1 MEIKQTILD
10 KNSCYVEALPL
21 EVKGL
26 LLHSVGCPVSE
37 AMRFVSTWNPP
48 KNRIVCV
55 HAFIDSNDGVVYQT
69 LPWDMRG
76 RHSGGSAN
84 ATHIGVEMCESETLK
99 YITNFTFEC
108 SDIEKAREQVTRV
121 YNVAVELF
129 AYLCDNAENGEMLAE
144 AEKCIDI
151 LKILPDILSEYY
163 TEFSMPTEY
172 MARFDVYKDY
182 IKMLLSER
190 GCAQTERSTG
200 STK

>member
-10 KNSCYVEALPL
+10 KNSCYIEALPL

-55 HAFIDSNDGVVYQT
+55 HAFIDSNDGVIYQT

-84 ATHIGVEMCESETLK
+84 TTHIGVEMCESETLK

-108 SDIEKAREQVTRV
+108 SDLEKAREQVRRV
-121 YNVAVELF
+121 YGVAVELF
-129 AYLCDNAENGEMLAE
+129 AYLCDKFSLDPLGENVIISHSE
-144 AEKCIDI
+144 AYYRGLGSDHFDPEHLWNGLGMSYTMDGFRNDVNEA
-151 LKILPDILSEYY
+151 LKQRIWES
-163 TEFSMPTEY
+163 
-172 MARFDVYKDY
+172 
-182 IKMLLSER
+182 
-190 GCAQTERSTG
+190 
-200 STK
+200 